1 MKSLNLNLSPS
12 WSHLDIVPSRA
23 TWNTRT
29 ERKTWTDQ
37 LVNGPRFH
45 EIAIQLWRRLRMV
58 AQLLELVLRL
68 NSNRTTPVYIQT
80 VTVYIQH
87 VLSVHNAGS
96 TRGEASMAKREARID
111 VSLET
116 SRISR
121 YDTFTLHTL
130 VKVGK
135 HDTQQVMPMVYRQ
148 SIFRFVRWSSSFDLV
163 DVEIN
168 FVSMEAR
175 RL

>member
-1 MKSLNLNLSPS
+1 MQPGTRELNEKRGQINWLMGHVSTKSQYNYDVDCEWWRSYLNLRSAS
-12 WSHLDIVPSRA
+12 
-23 TWNTRT
+23 
-29 ERKTWTDQ
+29 
-37 LVNGPRFH
+37 
-45 EIAIQLWRRLRMV
+45 
-58 AQLLELVLRL
+58 
-68 NSNRTTPVYIQT
+68 IQT
-80 VTVYIQH
+80 ARHLYIYKH

-148 SIFRFVRWSSSFDLV
+148 SIFRFVR
-163 DVEIN
+163 
-168 FVSMEAR
+168 
-175 RL
+175 